1 MRLARCSEPKRILVI
16 LCFDACRRCSMT
28 KLFTKHDLNAN
39 YLHAS
44 PALELKLA
52 GDKAAEGTIERLV
65 SNFIAHSKWL
75 IQTRFGA
82 GPLRRMRAV

>member
-1 MRLARCSEPKRILVI
+1 
-16 LCFDACRRCSMT
+16 MT

-65 SNFIAHSKWL
+65 SNYLSFRVRRRS
-75 IQTRFGA
+75 
-82 GPLRRMRAV
+82 RMRLMAR